1 MSTSAGV
8 LAWALHRSSQPRR
21 TLADPSGRML
31 VAKWL
36 LRAEGAAG
44 LPKLAGSVAHAY
56 RRLWATERKT
66 LPDVDVAATGGWK
79 STRALKL
86 SYQHADPATAL
97 RVVENA

>member
-1 MSTSAGV
+1 V
-8 LAWALHRSSQPRR
+8 
-21 TLADPSGRML
+21 

-79 STRALKL
+79 STQALKL

-97 RVVENA
+97 RVVENAGARRHISDTVVEVHEAPQS